1 MVAMSALVFG
11 LSWWLGLYLLARN
24 PRKPVLVLAAIG
36 LIGYSVVVALDAIR
50 VTPGSDAELLGR
62 IEVFTAIIPS
72 VAWLMVL
79 LELTNSGDRWR
90 DRAAM
95 AVPGVVLAVV
105 LLVGASLAGTIA
117 GPARL
122 GHWIMFCAN
131 GTAAIGAAILLFR
144 RRASIPGSARG
155 VVLVATMF
163 FTLGD
168 AQLIIPLGIVPSW
181 LALAS
186 TGFDLV
192 LLGLGVALWDAFD
205 EGQALRGDMLRSFV
219 ASILVGALFGAQA
232 MIGIAVVG
240 QSVALVVLLF
250 TSMGLAIC
258 IQVQS
263 APFADFL
270 DRLAFSRSPQLRQE
284 RSELRSTEAALPLKS
299 ASPIAGVDDESF
311 TRLTRRAL
319 SHYGDLA
326 KLVASPLAALPVI
339 DERLAG
345 RGASDQPSNARTN
358 SERYSPSPSHGSNLA
373 MTATSVPPING
384 ATTTRCTSRTSW
396 VCGHMPRG
404 QRLPAWTRYPVRRG
418 SGWSPRYPSVP
429 CTTGRTRRR
438 NLSRRIC
445 VRRPPRCRMG

>member
-250 TSMGLAIC
+250 TSIGLAIC

-263 APFADFL
+263 GPFADFL
-270 DRLAFSRSPQLRQE
+270 DRLAFSRSPQLRRE
-284 RSELRSTEAALPLKS
+284 RSNCAVPRRHCRSSRRRRSPESMTRASSGSRAARS
-299 ASPIAGVDDESF
+299 A
-311 TRLTRRAL
+311 T
-319 SHYGDLA
+319 
-326 KLVASPLAALPVI
+326 
-339 DERLAG
+339 
-345 RGASDQPSNARTN
+345 
-358 SERYSPSPSHGSNLA
+358 
-373 MTATSVPPING
+373 TATSPN
-384 ATTTRCTSRTSW
+384 SS
-396 VCGHMPRG
+396 
-404 QRLPAWTRYPVRRG
+404 PVRWPHCPSSTSG
-418 SGWSPRYPSVP
+418 SPVAAPRPAR
-429 CTTGRTRRR
+429 RTRQ
-438 NLSRRIC
+438 
-445 VRRPPRCRMG
+445 